1 MSSAPRLLCTRASNS
16 SRGRPWALYTRQE
29 FNLRRTVIMAD
40 KVQKL
45 GLERDYKQY
54 LYFIN
59 KDGNVARKKKG
70 GDGAEEVVAET
81 KLVREKGY
89 LYFIDKDGDLA
100 RAPRKGKSDT
110 ASESHPPQ
118 GGEHSH

>member
-1 MSSAPRLLCTRASNS
+1 
-16 SRGRPWALYTRQE
+16 
-29 FNLRRTVIMAD
+29 MAD

-59 KDGNVARKKKG
+59 KQGNVARKKKG

-81 KLVREKGY
+81 RLQREKGY

-100 RAPRKGKSDT
+100 RAPRKGKSD
-110 ASESHPPQ
+110 APSSAESHPDS
-118 GGEHSH
+118 EHSH

>member
-1 MSSAPRLLCTRASNS
+1 
-16 SRGRPWALYTRQE
+16 
-29 FNLRRTVIMAD
+29 MAD

-59 KDGNVARKKKG
+59 KAGNVARKKKG

-81 KLVREKGY
+81 QLQREKGY

-100 RAPRKGKSDT
+100 RAPRKGKSD
-110 ASESHPPQ
+110 APSSPEAHSESSAGH
-118 GGEHSH
+118 

>member
-1 MSSAPRLLCTRASNS
+1 M
-16 SRGRPWALYTRQE
+16 
-29 FNLRRTVIMAD
+29 IMAD

-59 KDGNVARKKKG
+59 KAGNVARKKK
-70 GDGAEEVVAET
+70 DGAEEVVAET

-110 ASESHPPQ
+110 ASDQASQP
-118 GGEHSH
+118 S

>member
-1 MSSAPRLLCTRASNS
+1 
-16 SRGRPWALYTRQE
+16 
-29 FNLRRTVIMAD
+29 MAD
-40 KVQKL
+40 KVQNL

-70 GDGAEEVVAET
+70 GEGAEEVVAET
-81 KLVREKGY
+81 RLVREKGY

-100 RAPRKGKSDT
+100 RAPRKGKS
-110 ASESHPPQ
+110 
-118 GGEHSH
+118 GGSANPLGDQFQSGEPGH

>member
-1 MSSAPRLLCTRASNS
+1 
-16 SRGRPWALYTRQE
+16 
-29 FNLRRTVIMAD
+29 MAD

-45 GLERDYKQY
+45 ALERDYKQY

-59 KDGNVARKKKG
+59 KEGNVARKKKG
-70 GDGAEEVVAET
+70 GEGAEEVVAET

-100 RAPRKGKSDT
+100 RAPRKGKSDGS
-110 ASESHPPQ
+110 ANPEGQPSPGSEQ
-118 GGEHSH
+118 GH

>member
-1 MSSAPRLLCTRASNS
+1 MSSGPVLLFTPANKSSPAVGPVTR
-16 SRGRPWALYTRQE
+16 RQ
-29 FNLRRTVIMAD
+29 FNLRRTVIMAE

-59 KDGNVARKKKG
+59 KQGNVARKKKG

-89 LYFIDKDGDLA
+89 LYFIDKEGDLA
-100 RAPRKGKSDT
+100 RAARKGKSET
-110 ASESHPPQ
+110 EAGAESH
-118 GGEHSH
+118 G

>member
-1 MSSAPRLLCTRASNS
+1 
-16 SRGRPWALYTRQE
+16 
-29 FNLRRTVIMAD
+29 MAD

-59 KDGNVARKKKG
+59 KQGNVARKKKG
-70 GDGAEEVVAET
+70 GDGVEEVVAET

-100 RAPRKGKSDT
+100 RAPRKGKSD
-110 ASESHPPQ
+110 APSSPEGHPPPEQ
-118 GGEHSH
+118 GH

>member
-1 MSSAPRLLCTRASNS
+1 
-16 SRGRPWALYTRQE
+16 
-29 FNLRRTVIMAD
+29 MAD
-40 KVQKL
+40 KVQQL

-59 KDGNVARKKKG
+59 KAGNVARKKKG

-81 KLVREKGY
+81 KLQREKGY

-100 RAPRKGKSDT
+100 RAPRKGKSD
-110 ASESHPPQ
+110 ASSSPEGHPESSVGH
-118 GGEHSH
+118 

>member
-1 MSSAPRLLCTRASNS
+1 MSSGPVLLCTPASKS
-16 SRGRPWALYTRQE
+16 SSAVGPVTRWQ
-29 FNLRRTVIMAD
+29 FNLRRTVIMAE

-59 KDGNVARKKKG
+59 KQGNVARKKKG

-81 KLVREKGY
+81 
-89 LYFIDKDGDLA
+89 
-100 RAPRKGKSDT
+100 
-110 ASESHPPQ
+110 
-118 GGEHSH
+118 

>member
-1 MSSAPRLLCTRASNS
+1 
-16 SRGRPWALYTRQE
+16 
-29 FNLRRTVIMAD
+29 MAD
-40 KVQKL
+40 KVQQL

-59 KDGNVARKKKG
+59 KAGNVARKKKG

-81 KLVREKGY
+81 KLQREKGY

-100 RAPRKGKSDT
+100 RAPRKGKSD
-110 ASESHPPQ
+110 ASSSPEDHP
-118 GGEHSH
+118 EK

>member
-1 MSSAPRLLCTRASNS
+1 
-16 SRGRPWALYTRQE
+16 
-29 FNLRRTVIMAD
+29 MAD

-59 KDGNVARKKKG
+59 KEGNVARKKKG

-81 KLVREKGY
+81 RLQREKGY
-89 LYFIDKDGDLA
+89 LYFIDKEGDLA
-100 RAPRKGKSDT
+100 RAPRKGKSD
-110 ASESHPPQ
+110 ASSDSQVHESSS
-118 GGEHSH
+118 HSH

>member
-1 MSSAPRLLCTRASNS
+1 
-16 SRGRPWALYTRQE
+16 
-29 FNLRRTVIMAD
+29 MAD
-40 KVQKL
+40 KVQTL

-59 KDGNVARKKKG
+59 KQGNVARKKKG

-81 KLVREKGY
+81 HLEREKGY
-89 LYFIDKDGDLA
+89 LYFVDKDGDLA

-110 ASESHPPQ
+110 SGEAQ
-118 GGEHSH
+118 GGESTR

>member
-1 MSSAPRLLCTRASNS
+1 MSSAPALLSTPASNS
-16 SRGRPWALYTRQE
+16 SSPAVGPVHAVKK

-59 KDGNVARKKKG
+59 KEGNVARKKKG
-70 GDGAEEVVAET
+70 GEGAEEVVAET

-100 RAPRKGKSDT
+100 RAPRKGKPNGS
-110 ASESHPPQ
+110 ANPP
-118 GGEHSH
+118 GD

>member
-1 MSSAPRLLCTRASNS
+1 VHAVAIQPAED
-16 SRGRPWALYTRQE
+16 GD
-29 FNLRRTVIMAD
+29 MAE

-59 KDGNVARKKKG
+59 KQGDVARKKKG
-70 GDGAEEVVAET
+70 GEDAEEVVAET
-81 KLVREKGY
+81 KLQREKGY

-100 RAPRKGKSDT
+100 RAARKGKSE
-110 ASESHPPQ
+110 ASSSPDEHAQSS
-118 GGEHSH
+118 GGHGH